1 MNKQSLDMLFEHNN
15 WATLQIIEAC
25 SALTDEQ
32 LDAEPASATR
42 GSIRATL
49 SHLVIAQ
56 QNYLRL
62 LTLPLEERRE
72 RLPTPPFAELK
83 NLANSSGEVLLA
95 LAQDEASLQAK
106 GQLQTRDNY
115 LVEPW
120 VIMVQIINHATE
132 HREQIKSML
141 TALGLMPPEIDGW
154 DFGRFAKALVPMDM
168 KKSELLDRL
177 QQAYQ
182 QWEEFIGQVSPTR
195 MDQPGVN
202 GDWSMKDMIAHL
214 TGWNRWLVIR
224 LQAALRGEPEIP
236 YWPAHLRAED
246 DINAWIY
253 EANRN
258 RSVDEVLD
266 ETRQIFQQLFAVVEG
281 LPDQVRIE
289 RVEPAYYLVWVGD
302 KRFPAGEFF
311 DHYRD
316 EHEPDV
322 RAWLKRGEKG

>member
-32 LDAEPASATR
+32 LDTEPASATR
-42 GSIRATL
+42 GSIRTTL

-141 TALGLMPPEIDGW
+141 TALGLCLRRSMAGISAGSQ
-154 DFGRFAKALVPMDM
+154 RR
-168 KKSELLDRL
+168 SS
-177 QQAYQ
+177 
-182 QWEEFIGQVSPTR
+182 QWT
-195 MDQPGVN
+195 
-202 GDWSMKDMIAHL
+202 
-214 TGWNRWLVIR
+214 
-224 LQAALRGEPEIP
+224 
-236 YWPAHLRAED
+236 
-246 DINAWIY
+246 
-253 EANRN
+253 
-258 RSVDEVLD
+258 
-266 ETRQIFQQLFAVVEG
+266 
-281 LPDQVRIE
+281 
-289 RVEPAYYLVWVGD
+289 
-302 KRFPAGEFF
+302 
-311 DHYRD
+311 
-316 EHEPDV
+316 
-322 RAWLKRGEKG
+322 